1 MKASDLFI
9 KALENEGV
17 EYVFGIPGEENLDL
31 LESLRTSSIKLI
43 LTRHEQA
50 AGFMAATYGRLT
62 GKAGVCLATLGPGAT
77 NFVTSA
83 AYAQL
88 GGMPMFMITGQKPV
102 KVSKQGHF
110 QIVDVVDMMKPL
122 TKFTRQIVSADNIP
136 ARVRESFRRA
146 EEERPGA
153 THLELP
159 EDIAKRRDRCHRA
172 DRELGIAAR
181 LPTTRPSPAAVDA
194 IRESK
199 RPILMVGAGA
209 NRKTSSKMLRD
220 FVEKLG
226 IPFFTTQMGKGVL
239 DETHPLWLGNAA
251 LSDGDFVH
259 RAIEH
264 ADCIIN
270 VGHDVIEK
278 PPFFMRRGKRTVIHV
293 NLPDCRG
300 RHGLLPADRG
310 RRRHRQCDLAHQ
322 PAAREAGRTGISP
335 TTTACASILIAHL
348 AKGADD
354 ARFPI
359 YPVRMVADVRKAMPD
374 NGILCLDNGMYKL
387 WFARYYR
394 CTQPNTILLDNALA
408 TMGAGLPSAIAAK
421 IVHPDRKVVA
431 VAGDGGFMMNSQEIE
446 TAVRLKLDLVVLL
459 LRDDAYGMIKWK
471 QANMHFQN
479 FGMDMGNPDF
489 VRYAESY
496 GAHGHR
502 PEVGRGVRPDA
513 VEVPRYARRAPDRP
527 ADRLLGQRPRA
538 QPGNHASSAP
548 SCRSR
553 LAPRTESR
561 RSRLHPATRSDAMLK
576 PSYPYYLAN
585 VAEQP
590 NTDLEVTDKYLR
602 QGRDARRAGGCE
614 GHRCGHRRRGRGSRS
629 RCAISRRTSARP
641 CSNIASSASAS
652 ATTSWPW
659 RCASKPASRSRMRAA
674 KSPA

>member
-9 KALENEGV
+9 KALESEGV

-31 LESLRTSSIKLI
+31 LESLRTSTIKLI

-88 GGMPMFMITGQKPV
+88 GGMPMLMITGQKPI

-110 QIVDVVDMMKPL
+110 QIVDIVDMMKPL

-159 EDIAKRRDRCHRA
+159 EDIAHEQTDAIVLQASFHRRPIADDKAVQRA
-172 DRELGIAAR
+172 VE
-181 LPTTRPSPAAVDA
+181 A
-194 IRESK
+194 IRES
-199 RPILMVGAGA
+199 RQPILMVGAGA
-209 NRKTSSKMLRD
+209 NRKTSSKMLRE
-220 FVEKLG
+220 FVERFG

-239 DETHPLWLGNAA
+239 DESHPLWLGNAA

-278 PPFFMRRGKRTVIHV
+278 PPFFMRRGRRTVIHV
-293 NLPDCRG
+293 NYLTAEVDTVYFPQIEVVGDIANTIWRFNQT
-300 RHGLLPADRG
+300 LQ
-310 RRRHRQCDLAHQ
+310 RQAHWDFAYDDNVRQ
-322 PAAREAGRTGISP
+322 H
-335 TTTACASILIAHL
+335 LNAHL

-354 ARFPI
+354 ARFPV
-359 YPVRMVADVRKAMPD
+359 YPVRLVADVRKAMPD
-374 NGILCLDNGMYKL
+374 DGILCLDNGMYKL

-394 CTQPNTILLDNALA
+394 CTQPNTLLLDNALA

-421 IVHPDRKVVA
+421 IVYPDRKVVA

-446 TAVRLKLDLVVLL
+446 TAVRLKLDIVVLL
-459 LRDDAYGMIKWK
+459 LRDNAYGMIKWK
-471 QANMHFQN
+471 QANMNFPN

-489 VRYAESY
+489 VAYAESY

-502 PEVGRGVRPDA
+502 P
-513 VEVPRYARRAPDRP
+513 
-527 ADRLLGQRPRA
+527 
-538 QPGNHASSAP
+538 
-548 SCRSR
+548 
-553 LAPRTESR
+553 
-561 RSRLHPATRSDAMLK
+561 
-576 PSYPYYLAN
+576 
-585 VAEQP
+585 
-590 NTDLEVTDKYLR
+590 
-602 QGRDARRAGGCE
+602 
-614 GHRCGHRRRGRGSRS
+614 
-629 RCAISRRTSARP
+629 TSAAEFGPLLSQCLATPGVHLIDLPVDYSDNDRVL
-641 CSNIASSASAS
+641 NREIRELSAEL
-652 ATTSWPW
+652 
-659 RCASKPASRSRMRAA
+659 
-674 KSPA
+674 